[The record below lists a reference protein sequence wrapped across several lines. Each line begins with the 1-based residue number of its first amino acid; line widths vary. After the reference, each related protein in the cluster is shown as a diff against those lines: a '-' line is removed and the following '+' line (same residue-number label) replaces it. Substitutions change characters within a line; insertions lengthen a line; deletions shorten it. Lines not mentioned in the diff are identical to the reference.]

1 MSINPIQNYP
11 DSRGKRGKYMERG
24 ALSGVNPEN
33 AVPEE
38 WSGGACLTERVT
50 NFLTD

>member
-24 ALSGVNPEN
+24 ALSGVIQKMPS
-33 AVPEE
+33 PEE